1 MCPICFYGRSDP
13 PGSPWLLRRWNTFHF
28 VFRCEAA
35 LTASQKWILQL
46 HPPHI
51 QGPRVQVAG
60 WTCKCWADPAP
71 MAAQQFTG
79 LGDPPHCW
87 GSLLLRARVGEA
99 SQAEPANTLCHVGG
113 CRAGAHLPRDCFHWA
128 GGAGRLGLQRASGL
142 REWRFWGSRAQ
153 AHWSAGLVFSSLSPA
168 GNNINIACLQLFQG
182 TRRIETFS
190 SRNNENL
197 FWTFVIRKEKE
208 NHS

>member
-1 MCPICFYGRSDP
+1 MSQCFYGLSDP
-13 PGSPWLLRRWNTFHF
+13 PGSPWLLRRWNTFRF

-35 LTASQKWILQL
+35 LAASPKWILQR

-51 QGPRVQVAG
+51 QGPWVQVAG
-60 WTCKCWADPAP
+60 WTCSCWAGPAP

-79 LGDPPHCW
+79 LRGPPHCW

-99 SQAEPANTLCHVGG
+99 SQAEPADTLCHVGG
-113 CRAGAHLPRDCFHWA
+113 CRAGAHLPKDCFH
-128 GGAGRLGLQRASGL
+128 GEGLGLQMASVP
-142 REWRFWGSRAQ
+142 REWWFWGSWAH

-168 GNNINIACLQLFQG
+168 GDNINIAHLQLFQG

-197 FWTFVIRKEKE
+197 FWAFVIRKEKE